1 MTSLPQSL
9 LTCVERHACFAGC
22 FRGSRAERLVLNST
36 QPPERGVVIQCE
48 GCLSFYVSTL
58 DSLLPA
64 NMHEY
69 RLAESL
75 SQHVQQLRGV
85 TAATGGYHV
94 EASGF
99 WLNAAYFA
107 QGGFFLLDGKSSRN
121 RGSDLDLLMLALNHG
136 VLSVSEPGIDD
147 PANYAVQT
155 IAMDRKSGPTGQV
168 TSVADLL
175 AAPYVSTS
183 PTKPPGWQNVT
194 LAEFL
199 PVSTIAP
206 SPSASLSAAATTAPA
221 RSSAAGDPSGA
232 TVADP
237 THGPLKIGDVCP
249 NCGAEFRERTLLND
263 TYVGCLC

>member
-1 MTSLPQSL
+1 MSLPQSL
-9 LTCVERHACFAGC
+9 LTCVEQHACFAGC
-22 FRGSRAERLVLNST
+22 FSGRRVERLILNST
-36 QPPERGVVIQCE
+36 QPPERGVVIECKD
-48 GCLSFYVSTL
+48 CLSFYVSTL

-64 NMHEY
+64 KMDEY
-69 RLAESL
+69 RLAKSL

-85 TAATGGYHV
+85 TVATGGYHV

-107 QGGFFLLDGKSSRN
+107 QGGFFLLDGESSRN
-121 RGSDLDLLMLALNHG
+121 IGSDLDLLMLALNHG

-155 IAMDRKSGPTGQV
+155 IAMDRTSGPMGHLT
-168 TSVADLL
+168 TVAHLL

-183 PTKPPGWQNVT
+183 PTKPTGWLNVT

-206 SPSASLSAAATTAPA
+206 SPSASLSAAAATGTRTLISDR
-221 RSSAAGDPSGA
+221 RSIRGDCRGSHSWAAEDRRCLSE
-232 TVADP
+232 
-237 THGPLKIGDVCP
+237 LRS
-249 NCGAEFRERTLLND
+249 EFRERTLLHD
-263 TYVGCLC
+263 TYVDCEC